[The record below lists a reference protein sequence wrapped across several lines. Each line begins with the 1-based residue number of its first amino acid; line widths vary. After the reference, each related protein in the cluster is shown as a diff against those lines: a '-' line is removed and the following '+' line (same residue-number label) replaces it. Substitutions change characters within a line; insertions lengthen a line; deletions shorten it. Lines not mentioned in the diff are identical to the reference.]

1 MRISDWSSDVCSSDL
16 ILRLEGHAPGAVLV
30 GKVAPGAAVAEE
42 AAVLVEQRHA
52 ADRPVL
58 TVAARGHVDIAEFT
72 KRPVRAQVGQVGLPF
87 LGIGVAGADFLAG
100 LAEGAARSE
109 AHTSELQYL
118 MRISYA
124 DFFLN

>member
-16 ILRLEGHAPGAVLV
+16 
-30 GKVAPGAAVAEE
+30 
-42 AAVLVEQRHA
+42 

-72 KRPVRAQVGQVGLPF
+72 KRPVRAQVGQVGFPF

-100 LAEGAARSE
+100 LAEGAAGVDAGDLAQTLRHEVE
-109 AHTSELQYL
+109 AHITTHLPQLVARHVSHNAQEMGRVWGGVQGWS
-118 MRISYA
+118 MGV
-124 DFFLN
+124 NT